1 MSKKYY
7 VVWKGAKTG
16 VFDNWSTVQSLT
28 SGRADAQFM
37 GFPSAAEA
45 ETAFQ
50 STYTKAL
57 MKRSLKTP
65 PRIGADYP
73 AAAKTANSTQNSVQ
87 SSIQN
92 KGSTSGKVAGITVRS
107 DREINKADID
117 IYCDGACSPNPGK
130 SGTGVAVYHSGE
142 IHSLWYGAF
151 DANGTNNT
159 AELIGMLQAFKLAK
173 AYIKANASAPKS
185 IQVLSDSKYSIDS
198 ITKWATGW
206 KNKGWKKANGEA
218 IKNPELVK
226 TCYSIYQEIKKKISI
241 THVKGHA
248 NIEGNELAD
257 RMAVLA
263 RTTHE
268 VNFLQYQKTINIRE
282 ILALEPD

>member
-16 VFDNWSTVQSLT
+16 VFDNWSTVQSIT

-37 GFPSAAEA
+37 GFPSQAEA
-45 ETAFQ
+45 QAAFQ

-57 MKRSLKTP
+57 TQRSLKTP
-65 PRIGADYP
+65 PRSGSDYP
-73 AAAKTANSTQNSVQ
+73 AAAKAASSTRSA
-87 SSIQN
+87 S
-92 KGSTSGKVAGITVRS
+92 SGKPSGGTIRS
-107 DREINKADID
+107 EREIIKSDID

-130 SGTGVAVYHSGE
+130 SGTGVAVYHQGK
-142 IHSLWYGAF
+142 IHSLWYGAYN
-151 DANGTNNT
+151 ANGTNNT

-173 AYIKANASAPKS
+173 AYIDSNPDKT

-206 KNKGWKKANGEA
+206 KNKGWKKANGEV

-226 TCYSIYQEIKKKISI
+226 ACYTVYQEIKKNISI
-241 THVKGHA
+241 SHVKGHA
-248 NIEGNELAD
+248 NIEGNELSD

-263 RTTHE
+263 RMSKETGF
-268 VNFLQYQKTINIRE
+268 VQYQESINIRD
-282 ILALEPD
+282 ILAMESG

>member
-7 VVWKGAKTG
+7 VVWKGSKTG
-16 VFDNWSTVQSLT
+16 VFDNWTTVQSVT

-37 GFPSAAEA
+37 GFPSQAEA
-45 ETAFQ
+45 EAAFK

-57 MKRSLKTP
+57 TQRSLKTP
-65 PRIGADYP
+65 PRTGTEYP
-73 AAAKTANSTQNSVQ
+73 AAAKTASSSSSRATSST
-87 SSIQN
+87 
-92 KGSTSGKVAGITVRS
+92 KPAGSTVRS
-107 DREINKADID
+107 DREVTQSNID

-130 SGTGVAVYHSGE
+130 SGTGVAVYHQGE
-142 IHSLWYGAF
+142 ISSLWYGAYN
-151 DANGTNNT
+151 ANGTNNT

-173 AYIKANASAPKS
+173 AYIDTNPNKT

-226 TCYSIYQEIKKKISI
+226 ACYTLYQEIKKQISI

-263 RTTHE
+263 RTSQE
-268 VNFLQYQKTINIRE
+268 IGFIKYEKNINIRE
-282 ILALEPD
+282 ILATESD

>member
-7 VVWKGAKTG
+7 VVWKGSKTG
-16 VFDNWSTVQSLT
+16 VFDDWSAVQAVT
-28 SGRADAQFM
+28 SGRPDAQFM
-37 GFPSAAEA
+37 GFPSQAEA
-45 ETAFQ
+45 KAAFQ
-50 STYTKAL
+50 STYTRAL
-57 MKRSLKTP
+57 TQRSLKTP
-65 PRIGADYP
+65 PRTGDAYP
-73 AAAKTANSTQNSVQ
+73 AAAKTA
-87 SSIQN
+87 SSSSN
-92 KGSTSGKVAGITVRS
+92 KIAGPGKAVGSTVRS
-107 DREINKADID
+107 DREVNKADID

-130 SGTGVAVYHSGE
+130 SGTGIAVYHQGV
-142 IHSLWYGAF
+142 INSLWYGSF

-159 AELIGMLQAFKLAK
+159 AELIGMLQAFHLAK
-173 AYIKANASAPKS
+173 AYIKSNPEKT

-206 KNKGWKKANGEA
+206 KNKGWKKASGEA

-226 TCYSIYQEIKKKISI
+226 NCYTIYQEIKRSISI

-263 RTTHE
+263 RVSRKTGF
-268 VNFLQYQKTINIRE
+268 VQYQESLDIKTI
-282 ILALEPD
+282 LAMEPD

>member
-37 GFPSAAEA
+37 GFPTQAEA
-45 ETAFQ
+45 TAAFQ

-57 MKRSLKTP
+57 TQRSLKTP
-65 PRIGADYP
+65 PRTGSAYP
-73 AAAKTANSTQNSVQ
+73 AGAKTASSSMAKST
-87 SSIQN
+87 
-92 KGSTSGKVAGITVRS
+92 GSAKPTGGTVRS
-107 DREINKADID
+107 NRDIVKANID

-130 SGTGVAVYHSGE
+130 SGTGVAVYHQGE
-142 IHSLWYGAF
+142 INSLWYGAF
-151 DANGTNNT
+151 NANGTNNT

-173 AYIKANASAPKS
+173 AYIAANPDKT

-226 TCYSIYQEIKKKISI
+226 ACYSLYQEIKKHISI

-248 NIEGNELAD
+248 NIEGNELSD

-263 RTTHE
+263 RTSRETGF
-268 VNFLQYQKTINIRE
+268 VQYQESINIPE
-282 ILALEPD
+282 ILAMESG

>member
-7 VVWKGAKTG
+7 VVWKGAQTG
-16 VFDNWSTVQSLT
+16 VFDNWTTVQSVT

-37 GFPSAAEA
+37 GFPSQAEA
-45 ETAFQ
+45 QTAFQ
-50 STYTKAL
+50 TTYTKAL
-57 MKRSLKTP
+57 MQRSLKTP
-65 PRIGADYP
+65 PRTGSAYP
-73 AAAKTANSTQNSVQ
+73 AAEKTSNATAS
-87 SSIQN
+87 
-92 KGSTSGKVAGITVRS
+92 KSTSAGKVAGATIRS
-107 DREINKADID
+107 EREINKADID

-130 SGTGVAVYHSGE
+130 SGTGVAVYHQGK
-142 IHSLWYGAF
+142 INSLWFGAF

-173 AYIKANASAPKS
+173 AYINANPDKT

-206 KNKGWKKANGEA
+206 KNKGWKKASGEP

-226 TCYSIYQEIKKKISI
+226 ACYTLYQEIKKQIVVS
-241 THVKGHA
+241 HVKGHA

-257 RMAVLA
+257 RMAVRA
-263 RTTHE
+263 RTSRE
-268 VNFLQYQKTINIRE
+268 KGFVQYQEEINIRE
-282 ILALEPD
+282 ILALESG

>member
-16 VFDNWSTVQSLT
+16 VFDNWSTVQSVT

-37 GFPSAAEA
+37 GFPSQAEA
-45 ETAFQ
+45 EAAFKL
-50 STYTKAL
+50 TYTKAL
-57 MKRSLKTP
+57 TQRSLKTP
-65 PRIGADYP
+65 PRTGGDFP
-73 AAAKTANSTQNSVQ
+73 AAAKAA
-87 SSIQN
+87 SSSSN
-92 KGSTSGKVAGITVRS
+92 NTTSSAKPAGSTVRS
-107 DREINKADID
+107 DREVTKSNID

-130 SGTGVAVYHSGE
+130 SGTGVAVYHQGI
-142 IHSLWYGAF
+142 IHSLWYGAYN
-151 DANGTNNT
+151 ANGTNNT

-173 AYIKANASAPKS
+173 AYINANPDKT

-226 TCYSIYQEIKKKISI
+226 TCYTLYQEIKKHISI

-263 RTTHE
+263 RVSRE
-268 VNFLQYQKTINIRE
+268 AGFIQYEKSLNIRE
-282 ILALEPD
+282 ILAMETG

>member
-16 VFDNWSTVQSLT
+16 VFDSWTTVQSVT
-28 SGRADAQFM
+28 SGRPDAQFM
-37 GFPSAAEA
+37 GFPSQAEA
-45 ETAFQ
+45 QAAFQ
-50 STYTKAL
+50 STYTRAL
-57 MKRSLKTP
+57 TQRSLKTP
-65 PRIGADYP
+65 PRTSDAYP
-73 AAAKTANSTQNSVQ
+73 AAAKTA
-87 SSIQN
+87 SSSSSRAVSSA
-92 KGSTSGKVAGITVRS
+92 KDPGSTVRS
-107 DREINKADID
+107 DREVNKADID

-130 SGTGVAVYHSGE
+130 SGTGVAVYHQGE
-142 IHSLWYGAF
+142 ISSLWYGAF
-151 DANGTNNT
+151 DAHGTNNT
-159 AELIGMLQAFKLAK
+159 AELIGMLQAFHLAK
-173 AYIKANASAPKS
+173 AYIKSNPDKT

-226 TCYSIYQEIKKKISI
+226 ACYTIYQEIKKHLTI

-263 RTTHE
+263 RTSRE
-268 VNFLQYQKTINIRE
+268 IGFIKYEKAINIRE
-282 ILALEPD
+282 ILATEPG

>member
-7 VVWKGAKTG
+7 VVWKGVKTG
-16 VFDNWSTVQSLT
+16 VFDNWSTVQSVT

-37 GFPSAAEA
+37 GFPSKTEAEA
-45 ETAFQ
+45 AFQ

-57 MKRSLKTP
+57 TQRSLKTP
-65 PRIGADYP
+65 PRTGGDYP
-73 AAAKTANSTQNSVQ
+73 AAAKTA
-87 SSIQN
+87 SSSASRATSSA
-92 KGSTSGKVAGITVRS
+92 KPAGSTVRS
-107 DREINKADID
+107 DREVNKSNID

-130 SGTGVAVYHSGE
+130 SGTGVAVYHQGE
-142 IHSLWYGAF
+142 IHSLWYGAYN
-151 DANGTNNT
+151 ANGTNNT
-159 AELIGMLQAFKLAK
+159 AELIGMLQAFKLAQ
-173 AYIKANASAPKS
+173 AYIKANPGKT

-206 KNKGWKKANGEA
+206 KNKGWKKANGEV

-226 TCYSIYQEIKKKISI
+226 TCYTLYQEIKKHISI

-263 RTTHE
+263 RTSRETG
-268 VNFLQYQKTINIRE
+268 FIQYEKSINISE
-282 ILALEPD
+282 ILAMASG

>member
-16 VFDNWSTVQSLT
+16 VFDNWSTVQSVT

-37 GFPSAAEA
+37 GFPSQAEA
-45 ETAFQ
+45 ESAFQ

-57 MKRSLKTP
+57 TQRSLKTP
-65 PRIGADYP
+65 PRTGGDYP
-73 AAAKTANSTQNSVQ
+73 AAAKTAS
-87 SSIQN
+87 
-92 KGSTSGKVAGITVRS
+92 STSSNKTTSSTKPSGGTVRS
-107 DREINKADID
+107 DREVNKSNID

-130 SGTGVAVYHSGE
+130 SGTGIAVYHQGE
-142 IHSLWYGAF
+142 INSLWYGAF
-151 DANGTNNT
+151 NANGTNNT

-173 AYIKANASAPKS
+173 AYINANPDKT

-226 TCYSIYQEIKKKISI
+226 TCYTLYQEIKKHISI

-263 RTTHE
+263 RTSKE
-268 VNFLQYQKTINIRE
+268 IGFVQYEKKINIRE
-282 ILALEPD
+282 ILATEPG

>member
-16 VFDNWSTVQSLT
+16 VFDNWTTVQSIT
-28 SGRADAQFM
+28 SGRPDAQFM
-37 GFPSAAEA
+37 GFPSQAEA
-45 ETAFQ
+45 QAAFQ

-57 MKRSLKTP
+57 TQRSLKTP
-65 PRIGADYP
+65 PRNGSDYP
-73 AAAKTANSTQNSVQ
+73 AAAKTASSTR
-87 SSIQN
+87 
-92 KGSTSGKVAGITVRS
+92 STSSGKPSGGTIRS
-107 DREINKADID
+107 EREIAKSDID

-130 SGTGVAVYHSGE
+130 SGTGVAVYHQGK
-142 IHSLWYGAF
+142 IHSLWYGAYN
-151 DANGTNNT
+151 ANGTNNT

-173 AYIKANASAPKS
+173 AYIDKNPDKT

-206 KNKGWKKANGEA
+206 KNKGWKKANGEV

-226 TCYSIYQEIKKKISI
+226 ACYTIYQEIKRNISI
-241 THVKGHA
+241 SHVKGHA
-248 NIEGNELAD
+248 NIEGNELSD

-263 RTTHE
+263 RMSKETD
-268 VNFLQYQKTINIRE
+268 FIQYQESINIRD
-282 ILALEPD
+282 ILAMESG

>member
-7 VVWKGAKTG
+7 VVWKGSKTG
-16 VFDNWSTVQSLT
+16 VFDNWTTVQSVT

-37 GFPSAAEA
+37 GFPSQVEAEA
-45 ETAFQ
+45 AFK

-57 MKRSLKTP
+57 TQRSLKTP
-65 PRIGADYP
+65 PRNGAEYP
-73 AAAKTANSTQNSVQ
+73 AAAKTA
-87 SSIQN
+87 SSSLSRATASA
-92 KGSTSGKVAGITVRS
+92 KPAGSTVRS
-107 DREINKADID
+107 DREVTKANID

-130 SGTGVAVYHSGE
+130 SGTGVAVYHQGE
-142 IHSLWYGAF
+142 IHSLWYGAYN
-151 DANGTNNT
+151 ANGTNNT

-173 AYIKANASAPKS
+173 AYIEANPGRT

-226 TCYSIYQEIKKKISI
+226 VCYTLYQEIKKHIAI

-263 RTTHE
+263 RTSQE
-268 VNFLQYQKTINIRE
+268 MNFVQYQQTINIRE
-282 ILALEPD
+282 ILATEAG